1 MTRHTRP
8 TRLSSAMRVALSSFL
23 LASISHT
30 AQAEDAVTLCSCSP
44 TTFQFVLSLDQNCD
58 QNDLDGNAGIDGSLC
73 FLEEGVALPAAPD
86 LEQSDDEADG
96 PIRRVLYR
104 ALQDTDPIVE
114 IVSVQFL
121 EFDTSGDLVV
131 INQDDTYADVSLG
144 DGALLNFTSASS
156 FLDTSIP
163 LEDQTSSPALV
174 AGGASMILYGKTA
187 SGNIVRNRIIWIYDM
202 NCGRDNS
209 PVNTGDEIGW
219 VTVGDLSNAWPAFC
233 PALPE
238 GSPTIAPKSNEPTD
252 SPTTSPIRSPSVS
265 PIKSPTMSPTE
276 KVEEPMCSC
285 SPTIF
290 QFVLSLDQTCDQ
302 NDIADNTGIDGS
314 LCFLEEG
321 VSLPSAPGLEEAA
334 EETDTGTVIDD
345 GQVRRVLS
353 RALQDSDPV
362 VEIVSVQFLEFDTS
376 GDLVVINQDDTYA
389 DVSLGDGAV
398 LDFTSASSFL
408 DTSIPL
414 EDQMGLEETSGPA
427 LVTGGTSLII
437 YGKTASG
444 NIIRNRFLWIYDMNC
459 GRDNAPVQTGDEI
472 GWVTVGE
479 LANAW
484 PAFCPALPEGSPTIG
499 PKTNEPT
506 ETPTVSPIKSPTL
519 SPNDGPGPIFSAKSS
534 KMSKTQK
541 ASKQTKSSK
550 SSKSSK
556 SQVAKDAKGAK
567 TVKSSKSVKGK
578 TSKASDDHSLYENT
592 GKVTGIKVER
602 ANSGSRLHSVGLGL
616 VTTLVACYL
625 FARQ

>member
-1 MTRHTRP
+1 
-8 TRLSSAMRVALSSFL
+8 MRVALSSFL

-252 SPTTSPIRSPSVS
+252 SPTTSPI
-265 PIKSPTMSPTE
+265 KSPTVSPTV
-276 KVEEPMCSC
+276 KVDPIVIAEPNKCSC
-285 SPTIF
+285 SPTVF
-290 QFVLSLDQTCDQ
+290 QFILSLDQTCNR
-302 NDIADNTGIDGS
+302 NDIVDNTGIEGAF
-314 LCFLEEG
+314 CFSVEVEA
-321 VSLPSAPGLEEAA
+321 LPSSRLVETA
-334 EETDTGTVIDD
+334 EN
-345 GQVRRVLS
+345 
-353 RALQDSDPV
+353 SDPV
-362 VEIVSVQFLEFDTS
+362 VEIVSVQFLEFDTT
-376 GDLVVINQDDTYA
+376 GDLNVINQDDTYS
-389 DVSLGDGAV
+389 DVSFGDGVV
-398 LDFTSASSFL
+398 LNFASASSFL

-414 EDQMGLEETSGPA
+414 EDQLGLDQTPGPA

-444 NIIRNRFLWIYDMNC
+444 KVVQNQMFWIYDMEC
-459 GRDNAPVQTGDEI
+459 GRDNFPVQTGDEI

-479 LANAW
+479 LSNAW
-484 PAFCPALPEGSPTIG
+484 PAFCPALSPGASTIV
-499 PKTNEPT
+499 PKSNE
-506 ETPTVSPIKSPTL
+506 PTVSPSVSPTIHT
-519 SPNDGPGPIFSAKSS
+519 SKVATQNFESDNFNSIFHA
-534 KMSKTQK
+534 K
-541 ASKQTKSSK
+541 ASKISKTAKASKPTKSSK
-550 SSKSSK
+550 SSKSK
-556 SQVAKDAKGAK
+556 VAKDAKGAK
-567 TVKSSKSVKGK
+567 TWSSSKAVGAKTWK
-578 TSKASDDHSLYENT
+578 TSNDHSLYDNM

-602 ANSGSRLHSVGLGL
+602 ANSSHSLHSGGLGL
-616 VTTLVACYL
+616 ITSLVASYF